1 MRRQL
6 GPAARGEGAGIRLR
20 AMLARGHAGE
30 RPREHAGQRVD
41 LAGHAAEQRLDHLR
55 HVGADEQVA
64 QVRVRAGPVEVHHL
78 QPADVEAAPSRH
90 VGLNGDVEQV
100 RLPHA
105 GRGLDLG
112 QAEAIPLALED
123 VHRHEDTVRAEGRL
137 VHGRRALRERLPRR
151 GQPLLVGV
159 VGQVDQHAA
168 GHVRPGQCPD
178 AAPLIENGPALW
190 VDLELGRGRL
200 MRHPPQELVALQPL
214 QRAGLRQTDRHI
226 VRSQRSY
233 GQDIARSMG
242 EALAGAGFAIR
253 EGVGSRAGAVLWWLA
268 PVHPMARLSLTL
280 FGGFRARL
288 DPDQALVIAIKKSQ
302 ALLAY
307 LALPLGQAHPRD
319 KLAALLWGD
328 MQEAQARAGL
338 RQTLYTL
345 RKVLGDPEPLRLVG
359 ETVALEP
366 ALVAADVQAFEQG
379 VARGTQGSP
388 RGGGGPL
395 PGRPPRGAHAAR
407 AALRGVAA
415 RRAAAAARAGPGCA
429 CEAPHAS
436 SGTQARSTR
445 PCRPLCGWWPSTP
458 SRNPCTG
465 RSCACTRSSAGAGP
479 LSASTRSVWRRS
491 SASCEPNPMTRRGR
505 CTSKS

>member
-6 GPAARGEGAGIRLR
+6 GPAARGEGAGVGLR
-20 AMLARGHAGE
+20 AMLARGHPGE

-112 QAEAIPLALED
+112 QAEAVPVALED

-168 GHVRPGQCPD
+168 GHVRPGQCADP
-178 AAPLIENGPALW
+178 APLIENGPALW

-226 VRSQRSY
+226 VRWQRSRIDVVY
-233 GQDIARSMG
+233 GWPRLPAARP
-242 EALAGAGFAIR
+242 R
-253 EGVGSRAGAVLWWLA
+253 N
-268 PVHPMARLSLTL
+268 
-280 FGGFRARL
+280 
-288 DPDQALVIAIKKSQ
+288 ALVVRISATSSE
-302 ALLAY
+302 
-307 LALPLGQAHPRD
+307 R
-319 KLAALLWGD
+319 
-328 MQEAQARAGL
+328 
-338 RQTLYTL
+338 
-345 RKVLGDPEPLRLVG
+345 
-359 ETVALEP
+359 P
-366 ALVAADVQAFEQG
+366 A
-379 VARGTQGSP
+379 
-388 RGGGGPL
+388 
-395 PGRPPRGAHAAR
+395 
-407 AALRGVAA
+407 
-415 RRAAAAARAGPGCA
+415 
-429 CEAPHAS
+429 
-436 SGTQARSTR
+436 
-445 PCRPLCGWWPSTP
+445 
-458 SRNPCTG
+458 
-465 RSCACTRSSAGAGP
+465 
-479 LSASTRSVWRRS
+479 
-491 SASCEPNPMTRRGR
+491 
-505 CTSKS
+505 